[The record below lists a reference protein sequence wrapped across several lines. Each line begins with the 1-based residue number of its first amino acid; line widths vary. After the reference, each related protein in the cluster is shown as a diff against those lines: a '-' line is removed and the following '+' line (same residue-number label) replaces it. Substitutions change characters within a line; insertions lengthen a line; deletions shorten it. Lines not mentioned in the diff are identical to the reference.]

1 MKSTT
6 LKLLWKIR
14 EFIWTFFSKKTIG
27 ARALVIQDDQVLL
40 IKHTYLLGWHT
51 IGGGVDKG
59 ETSLQALKRELMEEV
74 GIELLE
80 EPTIHGFYH
89 KQKKRWDDYII
100 LYVCKSFAQKS
111 VSSLEIDEQRWFAL
125 DDLPQDIS
133 PATKRRIEEYLGQ
146 RAISDA
152 W

>member
-1 MKSTT
+1 M
-6 LKLLWKIR
+6 LKILWKIR

-40 IKHTYLLGWHT
+40 IKHTYLSGWHT

-59 ETSLQALKRELMEEV
+59 ETSLQAVKRELMEEV

-80 EPTIHGFYH
+80 EPTFHGFFH
-89 KQKKRWDDYII
+89 KRKKRWDDYIA
-100 LYVCKSFAQKS
+100 LYVCQK
-111 VSSLEIDEQRWFAL
+111 VKQNPASSLEIAEQKWFPL
-125 DDLPQDIS
+125 HDLPHDITS
-133 PATKRRIEEYLGQ
+133 ATKRRIEEYLGQ
-146 RAISDA
+146 RALSDQ